1 MPQNVQRFIF
11 TSINLVPKC
20 NHFEFYISSSDR
32 SLFLHICITT
42 TPSQGGGSGDRLL
55 YMNAIEQFLI
65 LIALSI
71 VVWRYRNKLVHIIRI
86 EVVMIAFLS
95 DLSLVLFN
103 NKCKKQLLFAWHQYF
118 PNVASQS
125 SQWITSS
132 PSKKYQ
138 VPPDDAPRQNY
149 MSQSKYVNAIEK
161 YKVVGDAAF

>member
-1 MPQNVQRFIF
+1 
-11 TSINLVPKC
+11 
-20 NHFEFYISSSDR
+20 
-32 SLFLHICITT
+32 
-42 TPSQGGGSGDRLL
+42 
-55 YMNAIEQFLI
+55 MNAIEQFLI

-149 MSQSKYVNAIEK
+149 MSQSKHVNAIKK
-161 YKVVGDAAF
+161 YKVNLQNSIFTPSDMKQRDCGKANISCPDC